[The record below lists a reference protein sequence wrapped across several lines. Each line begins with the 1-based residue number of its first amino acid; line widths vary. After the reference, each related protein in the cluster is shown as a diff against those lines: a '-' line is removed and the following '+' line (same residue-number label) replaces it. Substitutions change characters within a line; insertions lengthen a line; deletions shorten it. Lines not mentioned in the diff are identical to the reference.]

1 MEKKYGVRMTLPEHD
16 PMRKANLLG
25 DDFAAERWF
34 STEEAR
40 NKFLKSYQEDF
51 IYYRIGDRPRYE
63 YELINR

>member
-1 MEKKYGVRMTLPEHD
+1 MEKKFGVKMTLPEHD
-16 PMRKANLLG
+16 PMRRANLLG

-34 STEEAR
+34 ATEEERQA
-40 NKFLKSYQEDF
+40 FLESYRGDF